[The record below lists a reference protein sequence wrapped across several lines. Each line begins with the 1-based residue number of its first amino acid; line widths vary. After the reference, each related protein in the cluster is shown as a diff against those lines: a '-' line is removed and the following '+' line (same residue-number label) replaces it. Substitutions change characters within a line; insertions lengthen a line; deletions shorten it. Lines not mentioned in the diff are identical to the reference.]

1 MIRLRV
7 TRIHHPQIRIFSR
20 TPRGHVRDLIA
31 ARRPRSR
38 KVARLAV
45 RQQRHVAR
53 GYVVAIELVP
63 LSTANIL
70 RKKYVVAAV
79 RMKPPAADGVREKSQ
94 LLPRS
99 ARYLHQ
105 MKLRGVPKSR
115 RNQHLS
121 LRGMPIRQIGASI
134 RPVSPRSL

>member
-7 TRIHHPQIRIFSR
+7 TRIHHPQIRIFSC

-70 RKKYVVAAV
+70 RKKYVVAAI
-79 RMKPPAADGVREKSQ
+79 RMKPPAADGVPEKTQMLPCSSR
-94 LLPRS
+94 LLHTLMLMRIP
-99 ARYLHQ
+99 
-105 MKLRGVPKSR
+105 
-115 RNQHLS
+115 
-121 LRGMPIRQIGASI
+121 
-134 RPVSPRSL
+134 